1 MKTRKLRNGWT
12 IVERESVSSV
22 YVAAHDFING
32 RSGRY
37 TARFY
42 RIPSTRTVEIYHFV
56 GTTAEEQ
63 NKSLIAGAAIANGK
77 MMPLLWKRLR
87 MKNGRNWYF
96 SVTLGS
102 PINEAEEFERL
113 RRGLHTDAAID
124 LEFEAILQKGATRAE
139 TLRPAA

>member
-12 IVERESVSSV
+12 VVERESVSRV
-22 YVAAHDFING
+22 YVSSNDLLNSQ
-32 RSGRY
+32 SGRY

-42 RIPSTRTVEIYHFV
+42 RIPSTRTVEIYHFD

-63 NKSLIAGAAIANGK
+63 HKSLVAGVAIARGK
-77 MMPLLWKRLR
+77 MLPLPWKRLR

-124 LEFEAILQKGATRAE
+124 LEFEALVHHEATRAE
-139 TLRPAA
+139 TLRATA